1 MPDTGGSPRALVM
14 LDGIVGSLN
23 PAERRVA
30 EWLLANAHEVLRISI
45 TELAERSGVSET
57 TVVRLSRK
65 LGFRGFQELKIRI
78 AQDLVSPGHGIH
90 EDVSPNDDASSICQK
105 VFASSIAALQSTLS
119 IVDPNAVER
128 AARLLNEST
137 EVVFFGVGGAA
148 CVAADAAQRFVKL
161 GLVTQAI
168 SDSHAQAVK
177 ASLMRPG
184 SVAVGISHSGSTRA
198 TVEALDLAR
207 RSGAATVCVTSFGR
221 SPITRVSD
229 VCLFT
234 SAKETAFKTEAMSSR
249 VAEMVLLDA
258 LFVAVALLRYD
269 TAVANIA
276 RAREVNADKRY

>member
-1 MPDTGGSPRALVM
+1 MAARNALS
-14 LDGIVGSLN
+14 LLEGILPELN

-30 EWLLANAHEVLRISI
+30 QWLLANPGEVLRISI
-45 TELAERSGVSET
+45 TELAERSQVSEAT
-57 TVVRLSRK
+57 IVRLSRK

-78 AQDLVSPGHGIH
+78 AQDLVSPVQRIH
-90 EDVSPNDDASSICQK
+90 EDVSPGDDAASVCQK
-105 VFASSIAALQSTLS
+105 VFASSIAALQSTLG
-119 IVDPNAVER
+119 VLDPASLER
-128 AARLLNEST
+128 AARLIHGST

-161 GLVTQAI
+161 GLITQAI

-177 ASLMRPG
+177 ACLMRPG

-198 TVEALDLAR
+198 TVEALELAR
-207 RSGAATVCVTSFGR
+207 RAGASTLCITSYGR

-234 SAKETAFKTEAMSSR
+234 SARETAFKTEAMSSR
-249 VAEMVLLDA
+249 IAEMAILDA
-258 LFVAVALLRYD
+258 LFVVVALLRYE

-276 RAREVNADKRY
+276 RAREVNADKRF